1 MLAKGF
7 SKPTDRVERLRSMI
21 VDAVPCIEAER
32 AVLITESYQAT
43 EGLPMIMRRA
53 KALENILNNLTVT
66 IRDDEL
72 VVGTLTKA
80 VRSCQLF
87 PENSYKWVMDE
98 FDTIETRMADPFKIS
113 EEDKATL
120 RKVLPYWE
128 DKTISDLASSYMSE
142 KTKECIANGVFT
154 VGNYFFGGVGHII
167 IDYDKAIRRGY
178 KAIIQ
183 DAVEAL
189 ESFDC
194 NDPDFIQKTQ
204 FCKAIITVL
213 SAAINFAKRYSDK
226 AKEMAAVETNPTRKA
241 ELLQI
246 AANCE
251 KVPANGATNFYEAC
265 QSFIITQ
272 MILQVESSGHSES
285 PGRFDQYM
293 YPYLEKDLA
302 SGAITKDFAQELLDC
317 VFVKLND
324 LNKVRDQI
332 SAQAFAGFQV
342 FQNIGAGGQTED
354 GMDATNE
361 LSYMMMETVAHLRLS
376 APSFSIRVWQG
387 TPDEFLYRACELAR
401 LGTGVPAMYND
412 EAIIPALC
420 NRGLTLA
427 DARNYC
433 IIGCVEPQCP
443 HKTDG
448 WHDAAFFNVAKVFD
462 IAIHGGKNRDGK
474 QLGPVTK
481 PMPEWKSMDDL
492 YEAYE
497 TQIQYFVSKLV
508 EADNA
513 VDIAHK
519 ERAPLPFMSALV
531 DDCIGRGKTVM
542 EGGAIYNF
550 TGPQAFGNVDTGDAI
565 YCIKKHVF
573 EDKDLTMQQIYDA
586 MEHNF
591 GAELGAGCYDGPF
604 VRLSTDSAEP
614 AAAAMESVSVSSEDS
629 MESIINAVV
638 QKILAEKGS
647 NLSMSVDTKSEACT
661 SCSDA
666 QRAEY
671 DRIRH
676 ILDATPCFGNDID
689 EVDMCARKATQ
700 VYSHEVEK
708 YKNPRGGQYQAG
720 CYPVSA
726 NVLFGKDVQAL
737 PDGRY
742 SNAPLADGVSPRQG
756 HDVKGPTAAGNSVA
770 KLDQL
775 NISNGT
781 LYNQKFLPS
790 AVAGDQGLLNFA
802 AVVRNYF
809 DKKGMHVQFNVI
821 DRETLLDA
829 QAHPENYKDLV
840 VRVAGYSAHWTVLA
854 KEVQDDIIARTE
866 QHF

>member
-387 TPDEFLYRACELAR
+387 TPDEFLYRACELA
-401 LGTGVPAMYND
+401 
-412 EAIIPALC
+412 
-420 NRGLTLA
+420 
-427 DARNYC
+427 
-433 IIGCVEPQCP
+433 
-443 HKTDG
+443 
-448 WHDAAFFNVAKVFD
+448 
-462 IAIHGGKNRDGK
+462 
-474 QLGPVTK
+474 
-481 PMPEWKSMDDL
+481 
-492 YEAYE
+492 
-497 TQIQYFVSKLV
+497 
-508 EADNA
+508 
-513 VDIAHK
+513 
-519 ERAPLPFMSALV
+519 
-531 DDCIGRGKTVM
+531 
-542 EGGAIYNF
+542 
-550 TGPQAFGNVDTGDAI
+550 
-565 YCIKKHVF
+565 
-573 EDKDLTMQQIYDA
+573 
-586 MEHNF
+586 
-591 GAELGAGCYDGPF
+591 
-604 VRLSTDSAEP
+604 
-614 AAAAMESVSVSSEDS
+614 
-629 MESIINAVV
+629 
-638 QKILAEKGS
+638 
-647 NLSMSVDTKSEACT
+647 
-661 SCSDA
+661 
-666 QRAEY
+666 
-671 DRIRH
+671 
-676 ILDATPCFGNDID
+676 
-689 EVDMCARKATQ
+689 
-700 VYSHEVEK
+700 
-708 YKNPRGGQYQAG
+708 
-720 CYPVSA
+720 
-726 NVLFGKDVQAL
+726 
-737 PDGRY
+737 
-742 SNAPLADGVSPRQG
+742 
-756 HDVKGPTAAGNSVA
+756 
-770 KLDQL
+770 
-775 NISNGT
+775 
-781 LYNQKFLPS
+781 
-790 AVAGDQGLLNFA
+790 
-802 AVVRNYF
+802 
-809 DKKGMHVQFNVI
+809 
-821 DRETLLDA
+821 
-829 QAHPENYKDLV
+829 
-840 VRVAGYSAHWTVLA
+840 
-854 KEVQDDIIARTE
+854 
-866 QHF
+866 

>member
-194 NDPDFIQKTQ
+194 NDPEFIQKTQ
-204 FCKAIITVL
+204 FCKAVITVL

-401 LGTGVPAMYND
+401 LGYGLPAMYND
-412 EAIIPALC
+412 EVIIPALT
-420 NRGLTLA
+420 NRGISLH
-427 DARNYC
+427 DARGYGL
-433 IIGCVEPQCP
+433 IGCVEPSVPGKEQ
-443 HKTDG
+443 G
-448 WHDAAFFNVAKVFD
+448 WHDAAFVNVAKILEITINNGRIGDLQIGPKTGEVDTFKTLED
-462 IAIHGGKNRDGK
+462 FMQAFQK
-474 QLGPVTK
+474 QI
-481 PMPEWKSMDDL
+481 E
-492 YEAYE
+492 
-497 TQIQYFVSKLV
+497 YFVYYV
-508 EADNA
+508 AEADNC
-513 VDIAHK
+513 VDYAHM
-519 ERAPLPFMSALV
+519 ERGELPFLSSFVA
-531 DDCIGRGKTVM
+531 DCISDAKGICA
-542 EGGAIYNF
+542 GGAKYNF
-550 TGPQAFGNVDTGDAI
+550 TGPQAFGVADSGDSVYA
-565 YCIKKHVF
+565 IKKHVF
-573 EDKDLTMQQIYDA
+573 DDKDITFAELKEAMDA
-586 MEHNF
+586 NF
-591 GAELGAGCYDGPF
+591 GYPVDGEVAPC
-604 VRLSTDSAEP
+604 
-614 AAAAMESVSVSSEDS
+614 AASSETEIEKDLY
-629 MESIINAVV
+629 EQIC
-638 QKILAEKGS
+638 KILGKEGIHFNKKPATAAPACGS
-647 NLSMSVDTKSEACT
+647 NNEKYE
-661 SCSDA
+661 
-666 QRAEY
+666 
-671 DRIRH
+671 RIRAMM
-676 ILDATPCFGNDID
+676 DATDCFGNDID
-689 EVDMCARKATQ
+689 EVDMIARRCAQ
-700 VYSHEVEK
+700 MYCYEVEK
-708 YKNPRGGQYQAG
+708 YRNPRGGQFQAG
-720 CYPVSA
+720 IYPVSA
-726 NVLFGKDVQAL
+726 NVLFGKDVGAL
-737 PDGRY
+737 PDGRL
-742 SNAPLADGVSPRQG
+742 AKKPLADGCSPRAG
-756 HDVKGPTAAGNSVA
+756 KDVKGPTAAAASVA
-770 KLDQL
+770 KLDHEVA
-775 NISNGT
+775 SNGT

-790 AVAGDQGLLNFA
+790 AVAGDQGLMNFA
-802 AVVRNYF
+802 AVIRSYF
-809 DKKGMHVQFNVI
+809 EKKGMHVQFNVV
-821 DRETLLDA
+821 DKETLLDA

-840 VRVAGYSAHWTVLA
+840 VRVAGYSAMFTELA
-854 KEVQDDIIARTE
+854 KEVQDDIISRTE

>member
-401 LGTGVPAMYND
+401 LGYGLPAMYND
-412 EAIIPALC
+412 EVIIPALT
-420 NRGLTLA
+420 NRGISLH
-427 DARNYC
+427 DARGYGL
-433 IIGCVEPQCP
+433 IGCVEPSVPGKEQ
-443 HKTDG
+443 G
-448 WHDAAFFNVAKVFD
+448 WHDAAFVNVAKILEITINNGRIGDFQIGPKTGEVDTFKTLED
-462 IAIHGGKNRDGK
+462 FMQAFQK
-474 QLGPVTK
+474 QI
-481 PMPEWKSMDDL
+481 E
-492 YEAYE
+492 
-497 TQIQYFVSKLV
+497 YFVYYV
-508 EADNA
+508 AEADNC
-513 VDIAHK
+513 VDYAHM
-519 ERAPLPFMSALV
+519 ERGELPFLSSFVA
-531 DDCIGRGKTVM
+531 DCISDAKGICA
-542 EGGAIYNF
+542 GGAKYNF
-550 TGPQAFGNVDTGDAI
+550 TGPQAFGVADSGDSVYA
-565 YCIKKHVF
+565 IKKHVF
-573 EDKDLTMQQIYDA
+573 DDKDITFAELKEAMDA
-586 MEHNF
+586 NF
-591 GAELGAGCYDGPF
+591 GYPVDGEVAPCAA
-604 VRLSTDSAEP
+604 SAET
-614 AAAAMESVSVSSEDS
+614 EIEKDLYDQ
-629 MESIINAVV
+629 IC
-638 QKILAEKGS
+638 KILGKEGININKSAATAAPACGS
-647 NLSMSVDTKSEACT
+647 NNEKYE
-661 SCSDA
+661 
-666 QRAEY
+666 
-671 DRIRH
+671 RIRAMM
-676 ILDATPCFGNDID
+676 DATDCFGNDID
-689 EVDMCARKATQ
+689 EVDMIARRCAQ
-700 VYSHEVEK
+700 MYCYEVEK
-708 YKNPRGGQYQAG
+708 YRNPRGGQFQAG
-720 CYPVSA
+720 IYPVSA
-726 NVLFGKDVQAL
+726 NVLFGKDVGAL
-737 PDGRY
+737 PDGRL
-742 SNAPLADGVSPRQG
+742 AKKPLADGCSPRAG
-756 HDVKGPTAAGNSVA
+756 KDVKGPTAAAASVA
-770 KLDQL
+770 KLDHEVA
-775 NISNGT
+775 SNGT

-790 AVAGDQGLLNFA
+790 AVAGDQGLMNFA
-802 AVVRNYF
+802 AVIRSYF
-809 DKKGMHVQFNVI
+809 EKKGMHVQFNVV
-821 DRETLLDA
+821 DKETLLDA

-840 VRVAGYSAHWTVLA
+840 VRVAGYSAMFTELA
-854 KEVQDDIIARTE
+854 KEVQDDIISRTE

>member
-194 NDPDFIQKTQ
+194 NDPEFIQKTQ
-204 FCKAIITVL
+204 FCKAVITVL

-302 SGAITKDFAQELLDC
+302 RGAITKDFAQELLDC

-401 LGTGVPAMYND
+401 LGYGLPAMYND
-412 EAIIPALC
+412 EVIIPALT
-420 NRGLTLA
+420 NRGISLH
-427 DARNYC
+427 DARGYGL
-433 IIGCVEPQCP
+433 IGCVEPSVPGKEQ
-443 HKTDG
+443 G
-448 WHDAAFFNVAKVFD
+448 WHDAAFVNVAKILEITINNGRIGDLQIGPKTGEVDTFKTLED
-462 IAIHGGKNRDGK
+462 FMQAFQK
-474 QLGPVTK
+474 QI
-481 PMPEWKSMDDL
+481 E
-492 YEAYE
+492 
-497 TQIQYFVSKLV
+497 YFVYYV
-508 EADNA
+508 AEADNC
-513 VDIAHK
+513 VDYAHM
-519 ERAPLPFMSALV
+519 ERGELPFLSSFVA
-531 DDCIGRGKTVM
+531 DCISDAKGICA
-542 EGGAIYNF
+542 GGAKYNF
-550 TGPQAFGNVDTGDAI
+550 TGPQAFGVADSGDSVYA
-565 YCIKKHVF
+565 IKKHVF
-573 EDKDLTMQQIYDA
+573 DDKDITFAELKEAMDA
-586 MEHNF
+586 NF
-591 GAELGAGCYDGPF
+591 GYPVDGEVSPCAA
-604 VRLSTDSAEP
+604 SAET
-614 AAAAMESVSVSSEDS
+614 EIEKDLYDQ
-629 MESIINAVV
+629 IC
-638 QKILAEKGS
+638 KILGKEGININKSSVATSAPACGS
-647 NLSMSVDTKSEACT
+647 NNEKYE
-661 SCSDA
+661 
-666 QRAEY
+666 
-671 DRIRH
+671 RIRA
-676 ILDATPCFGNDID
+676 IMDATDCFGNDID
-689 EVDMCARKATQ
+689 EVDMIARRCAQ
-700 VYSHEVEK
+700 MYCYEVEK
-708 YKNPRGGQYQAG
+708 YRNPRGGQFQAG
-720 CYPVSA
+720 IYPVSA
-726 NVLFGKDVQAL
+726 NVLFGKDVGAL
-737 PDGRY
+737 PDGRL
-742 SNAPLADGVSPRQG
+742 AKKPLADGCSPRAG
-756 HDVKGPTAAGNSVA
+756 KDVKGPTAAAASVA
-770 KLDQL
+770 KLDHEVA
-775 NISNGT
+775 SNGT

-790 AVAGDQGLLNFA
+790 AVAGDQGLMNFA
-802 AVVRNYF
+802 SVIRSYF
-809 DKKGMHVQFNVI
+809 DKKGMHVQFNVV
-821 DRETLLDA
+821 DKETLLDA

-840 VRVAGYSAHWTVLA
+840 VRVAGYSAMFTELA
-854 KEVQDDIIARTE
+854 KEVQDDIISRTE

>member
-401 LGTGVPAMYND
+401 LGYGLPAMYND
-412 EAIIPALC
+412 EVIIPALT
-420 NRGLTLA
+420 NRGISLH
-427 DARNYC
+427 DARGYGL
-433 IIGCVEPQCP
+433 IGCVEPSVPGKEQ
-443 HKTDG
+443 G
-448 WHDAAFFNVAKVFD
+448 WHDAAFVNVAKILEITINNGRIGDLQIGPKTGEVDTFKTLED
-462 IAIHGGKNRDGK
+462 FMQAFQK
-474 QLGPVTK
+474 QI
-481 PMPEWKSMDDL
+481 E
-492 YEAYE
+492 
-497 TQIQYFVSKLV
+497 YFVYYV
-508 EADNA
+508 AEADNC
-513 VDIAHK
+513 VDYAHM
-519 ERAPLPFMSALV
+519 ERGELPFLSSFVA
-531 DDCIGRGKTVM
+531 DCISDAKGICA
-542 EGGAIYNF
+542 GGAKYNF
-550 TGPQAFGNVDTGDAI
+550 TGPQAFGVADSGDSVYA
-565 YCIKKHVF
+565 IKKHVF
-573 EDKDLTMQQIYDA
+573 DDKDITFAELKEAMDA
-586 MEHNF
+586 NF
-591 GAELGAGCYDGPF
+591 GYPVDGEVAPCAA
-604 VRLSTDSAEP
+604 SAET
-614 AAAAMESVSVSSEDS
+614 EIEKDLYDQ
-629 MESIINAVV
+629 IC
-638 QKILAEKGS
+638 KILGKEGININKSAATAAPACGS
-647 NLSMSVDTKSEACT
+647 NNEKYE
-661 SCSDA
+661 
-666 QRAEY
+666 
-671 DRIRH
+671 RIRAMM
-676 ILDATPCFGNDID
+676 DATDCFGNDID
-689 EVDMCARKATQ
+689 EVDMIARRCAQ
-700 VYSHEVEK
+700 MYCYEVEK
-708 YKNPRGGQYQAG
+708 YRNPRGGQFQAG
-720 CYPVSA
+720 IYPVSA
-726 NVLFGKDVQAL
+726 NVLFGKDVGAL
-737 PDGRY
+737 PDGRL
-742 SNAPLADGVSPRQG
+742 AKKPLADGCSPRAG
-756 HDVKGPTAAGNSVA
+756 KDVKGPTAAAASVA
-770 KLDQL
+770 KLDHEVA
-775 NISNGT
+775 SNGT

-790 AVAGDQGLLNFA
+790 AVAGDHGLMNFA
-802 AVVRNYF
+802 AVIRSYF
-809 DKKGMHVQFNVI
+809 EKKGMHVQFNVV
-821 DRETLLDA
+821 DKETLLDA

-840 VRVAGYSAHWTVLA
+840 VRVAGYSAMFTELA
-854 KEVQDDIIARTE
+854 KEVQDDIISRTE

>member
-265 QSFIITQ
+265 QSFWFVQALVQI
-272 MILQVESSGHSES
+272 EANGHSIS

-293 YPYLEKDLA
+293 WPYLEADKNI
-302 SGAITKDFAQELLDC
+302 SKEFAQELIDC
-317 VFVKLND
+317 LFVLLNHV
-324 LNKVRDQI
+324 NKTRDDV
-332 SAQAFAGFQV
+332 SDQAFAGYAV
-342 FQNIGAGGQTED
+342 FQNFGVGGQTED
-354 GMDATNE
+354 GLDATNPI
-361 LSYMMMETVAHLRLS
+361 SYMCMDAAAHVKLP
-376 APSFSIRVWQG
+376 APSFSVRIHNQ
-387 TPDEFLYRACELAR
+387 TPDEFLLRACELAR

-513 VDIAHK
+513 VDIAHR

-591 GAELGAGCYDGPF
+591 GAELGAGCFDGPF
-604 VRLSTDSAEP
+604 VKLSTDSAEP

>member
-1 MLAKGF
+1 
-7 SKPTDRVERLRSMI
+7 
-21 VDAVPCIEAER
+21 
-32 AVLITESYQAT
+32 
-43 EGLPMIMRRA
+43 
-53 KALENILNNLTVT
+53 
-66 IRDDEL
+66 
-72 VVGTLTKA
+72 
-80 VRSCQLF
+80 
-87 PENSYKWVMDE
+87 
-98 FDTIETRMADPFKIS
+98 
-113 EEDKATL
+113 
-120 RKVLPYWE
+120 
-128 DKTISDLASSYMSE
+128 
-142 KTKECIANGVFT
+142 
-154 VGNYFFGGVGHII
+154 
-167 IDYDKAIRRGY
+167 
-178 KAIIQ
+178 
-183 DAVEAL
+183 
-189 ESFDC
+189 
-194 NDPDFIQKTQ
+194 
-204 FCKAIITVL
+204 
-213 SAAINFAKRYSDK
+213 
-226 AKEMAAVETNPTRKA
+226 
-241 ELLQI
+241 
-246 AANCE
+246 
-251 KVPANGATNFYEAC
+251 
-265 QSFIITQ
+265 
-272 MILQVESSGHSES
+272 
-285 PGRFDQYM
+285 
-293 YPYLEKDLA
+293 
-302 SGAITKDFAQELLDC
+302 
-317 VFVKLND
+317 
-324 LNKVRDQI
+324 
-332 SAQAFAGFQV
+332 
-342 FQNIGAGGQTED
+342 
-354 GMDATNE
+354 
-361 LSYMMMETVAHLRLS
+361 
-376 APSFSIRVWQG
+376 
-387 TPDEFLYRACELAR
+387 
-401 LGTGVPAMYND
+401 
-412 EAIIPALC
+412 
-420 NRGLTLA
+420 
-427 DARNYC
+427 
-433 IIGCVEPQCP
+433 
-443 HKTDG
+443 
-448 WHDAAFFNVAKVFD
+448 
-462 IAIHGGKNRDGK
+462 
-474 QLGPVTK
+474 
-481 PMPEWKSMDDL
+481 
-492 YEAYE
+492 
-497 TQIQYFVSKLV
+497 
-508 EADNA
+508 
-513 VDIAHK
+513 
-519 ERAPLPFMSALV
+519 
-531 DDCIGRGKTVM
+531 
-542 EGGAIYNF
+542 
-550 TGPQAFGNVDTGDAI
+550 
-565 YCIKKHVF
+565 
-573 EDKDLTMQQIYDA
+573 MQQIYDA

-647 NLSMSVDTKSEACT
+647 NLSMSVDTKSEACG
-661 SCSDA
+661 SCCSDS

>member
-401 LGTGVPAMYND
+401 LGYGLPAMYND
-412 EAIIPALC
+412 EVIIPALT
-420 NRGLTLA
+420 NRGISLH
-427 DARNYC
+427 DARGYGL
-433 IIGCVEPQCP
+433 IGWVEPSVPGKEQ
-443 HKTDG
+443 G
-448 WHDAAFFNVAKVFD
+448 WHDAAFVNVAKILEITINNGRIGDLQIGPKTGEVDTFKTLED
-462 IAIHGGKNRDGK
+462 FMQAFQK
-474 QLGPVTK
+474 QI
-481 PMPEWKSMDDL
+481 E
-492 YEAYE
+492 
-497 TQIQYFVSKLV
+497 YFVYYV
-508 EADNA
+508 AEADNC
-513 VDIAHK
+513 VDYAHM
-519 ERAPLPFMSALV
+519 ERGELPFLSSFVA
-531 DDCIGRGKTVM
+531 DCISDAKGICA
-542 EGGAIYNF
+542 GGAKYNF
-550 TGPQAFGNVDTGDAI
+550 TGPQAFGVADSGDSVYA
-565 YCIKKHVF
+565 IKKHVF
-573 EDKDLTMQQIYDA
+573 DDKDITFAELKEAMDA
-586 MEHNF
+586 NF
-591 GAELGAGCYDGPF
+591 GYPVDGEVAPCAA
-604 VRLSTDSAEP
+604 SAET
-614 AAAAMESVSVSSEDS
+614 EIEKDLYDQ
-629 MESIINAVV
+629 IC
-638 QKILAEKGS
+638 KILGKEGININKSAATAAPACGS
-647 NLSMSVDTKSEACT
+647 NNEKYE
-661 SCSDA
+661 
-666 QRAEY
+666 
-671 DRIRH
+671 RIRAMM
-676 ILDATPCFGNDID
+676 DATDCFGNDID
-689 EVDMCARKATQ
+689 EVDMIARRCAQ
-700 VYSHEVEK
+700 MYCYEVEK
-708 YKNPRGGQYQAG
+708 YRNPRGGQFQAG
-720 CYPVSA
+720 IYPVSA
-726 NVLFGKDVQAL
+726 NVLFGKDVGAL
-737 PDGRY
+737 PDGRL
-742 SNAPLADGVSPRQG
+742 AKKPLADGCSPRAG
-756 HDVKGPTAAGNSVA
+756 KDVKGPTAAAASVA
-770 KLDQL
+770 KLDHEVA
-775 NISNGT
+775 SNGT

-790 AVAGDQGLLNFA
+790 AVAGDQGLMNFA
-802 AVVRNYF
+802 AVIRSYF
-809 DKKGMHVQFNVI
+809 EKKGMHVQFNVV
-821 DRETLLDA
+821 DKETLLDA

-840 VRVAGYSAHWTVLA
+840 VRVAGYSAMFTELA
-854 KEVQDDIIARTE
+854 KEVQDDIISRTE